1 MGARAVRGGLD
12 LWGDAGHVSS
22 AAAQEKSPASPESEG
37 VGGGAGGLEKRGLR
51 TQRDTAG
58 LTTVRGLAWADEMRV
73 GLIGQTRRVWAS
85 VGVKIVQAVEY
96 VYQWQSLVLAVN
108 GLSGRLWWDWTSG
121 MTSQQLAGVVAQW
134 SRQGLSSV
142 VWDRA
147 RGHGGAV
154 YEAIPV
160 QRIEQ
165 PAYSPELNPA
175 ERVFE
180 WLRSRIEGVVY
191 GTLEA
196 KRAAVERELCELNAS
211 PERIQRLAGW
221 TWIRDA
227 LIGLPE

>member
-1 MGARAVRGGLD
+1 M
-12 LWGDAGHVSS
+12 
-22 AAAQEKSPASPESEG
+22 EK
-37 VGGGAGGLEKRGLR
+37 KGLR
-51 TQRDTAG
+51 AELEAIG
-58 LTTVRGLAWADEMRV
+58 LTTSRGLAWADEMRV

-96 VYQWQSLVLAVN
+96 TYQWQYLVLAVN
-108 GLSGRLWWDWTSG
+108 GVSGRLWWDWTSD
-121 MTSQQLAGVVAQW
+121 MTSRALAGVVAQW
-134 SRQGLSSV
+134 GDQGLSTV

-160 QRIEQ
+160 HRIEH

-180 WLRSRIEGVVY
+180 WLRSQIEGVVY

-196 KRAAVERELCELNAS
+196 KREAVERALRELNAS

-221 TWIRDA
+221 AWIRES
-227 LIGLPE
+227 LTGFCE

>member
-1 MGARAVRGGLD
+1 
-12 LWGDAGHVSS
+12 
-22 AAAQEKSPASPESEG
+22 
-37 VGGGAGGLEKRGLR
+37 
-51 TQRDTAG
+51 
-58 LTTVRGLAWADEMRV
+58 MRV

-96 VYQWQSLVLAVN
+96 AYRWQYLVLAVN

-134 SRQGLSSV
+134 SRHGLSVV

-180 WLRSRIEGVVY
+180 WLRSRIEGTVY
-191 GTLEA
+191 GTIEA
-196 KRAAVERELCELNAS
+196 KRAAVEQELRELNAS
-211 PERIQRLAGW
+211 PDRIQRLTGW
-221 TWIRDA
+221 AWIREA
-227 LIGLPE
+227 LVGLSE